1 MPGARATLPLPALLL
16 STLSGLAG
24 CGEATGVGAH
34 AAAPPPLP
42 PPLAF
47 ATLPP
52 MPWLDEAAARALYP
66 ALDKPEPRMAYD
78 PRALLVL
85 EPDRRDS
92 FAWPEHPRGRIVFV
106 TNDLGLREDTP
117 VRPGDVGRCV
127 LVLGDSHTEGLVHNQ
142 ESFAHV
148 LQALLGAAGRP
159 TRVLN
164 AGVGTTAPQNY
175 LGQYLR
181 LEELRPALV
190 VAVVYDGNDF
200 AGALQLDERLRGLP
214 TTHPPAERLAAA
226 RARWPEILPQAF
238 GQALQFAAHPDAA
251 GRALDAALEALL
263 ELQRQ
268 CAHRGARLLVA
279 TLPAKPDVDGDDRAT
294 QAELLATLGLEAQD
308 LAVNEALGAR
318 LRAALADAG
327 VEALDLA
334 PVLKARPGPM
344 YWVRD
349 YHLAVAGHE
358 AVGLALARRVVTG
371 R

>member
-1 MPGARATLPLPALLL
+1 MPVARATLPLPALLL
-16 STLSGLAG
+16 CALTGLAG
-24 CGEATGVGAH
+24 CGEAGGVDAH
-34 AAAPPPLP
+34 AAAPPP
-42 PPLAF
+42 PLEF

-85 EPDRRDS
+85 QPDRRFT
-92 FAWPEHPRGRIVFV
+92 FAWPEHPRGKIVFV
-106 TNDLGLREDTP
+106 TNDLGLREDAP
-117 VRPGDVGRCV
+117 VRPEDAGRCV

-159 TRVLN
+159 ARVLN

-181 LEELRPALV
+181 LAELRPALV

-200 AGALQLDERLRGLP
+200 AGALQLDEHVRGLP
-214 TTHPPAERLAAA
+214 VTQPPAERLAAA
-226 RARWPEILPQAF
+226 RTRWPEILPQAF

-279 TLPAKPDVDGDDRAT
+279 TLPAKPDVDGDDRGT
-294 QAELLATLGLEAQD
+294 QAELLAALELEPRD

-327 VEALDLA
+327 VEVLDLA
-334 PVLKARPGPM
+334 PMLRARPGPM

-358 AVGLALARRVVTG
+358 AVGLALARRLVTG